1 MREENL
7 QSVAWSGCEEPIP
20 LRERRTAALVM
31 KYNLD
36 LISLQCDKLVFID
49 YLSVS
54 LFSYQISGHISMYLS
69 IIHIKMFVELK
80 KQTKKTKHKNIV
92 LGFFLIIFFYM
103 HKKKFCPCNM
113 QGVSE

>member
-36 LISLQCDKLVFID
+36 LISSQCGKLVFID
-49 YLSVS
+49 YRSVS
-54 LFSYQISGHISMYLS
+54 LFSYQISGRISMYMS
-69 IIHIKMFVELK
+69 VIHIKRLVQFKIK
-80 KQTKKTKHKNIV
+80 KNTKHKNIV
-92 LGFFLIIFFYM
+92 LGFFCFFVFLYA
-103 HKKKFCPCNM
+103 
-113 QGVSE
+113 QE